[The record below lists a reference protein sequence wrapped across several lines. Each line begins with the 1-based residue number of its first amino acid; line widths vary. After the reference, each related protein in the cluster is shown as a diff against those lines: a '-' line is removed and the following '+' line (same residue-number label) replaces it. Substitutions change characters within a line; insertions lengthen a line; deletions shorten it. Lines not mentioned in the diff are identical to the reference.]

1 MASTLA
7 VIESARISSIIE
19 EALEKLSF
27 LASIT
32 PDVMAHRDEL
42 SQIVGDE
49 ITRIIQE
56 QRGLELRYEELIAQR
71 SSLKAL
77 SNKVSR
83 QRRARL
89 RLAPL
94 LSRHDRACAGQIQGE
109 PGADQGG
116 CARAARIDQGAVQE
130 SQGAWPAAAAATAFR
145 GARSRPAACDLLL
158 TSVRRWCSQGNPNIA
173 ENLSKI
179 QTERS
184 NLQNL
189 LSKTLRELRE
199 NSFSTLTTT
208 VEVRAWPPH
217 VARLLATCRRQPHAA
232 PHRHPCRRVSDPAP
246 CAAACFQEEKA
257 RNDMILEVIAKEKEV
272 SAAVKQLQEDLAN
285 ERHQHEAEVEERNE
299 IIAKLKEELQEVRT
313 KSAIETKYLQKES
326 RARLQ
331 SLNRV
336 YGQSTSDLD
345 EGIWKVRKQLEIE
358 VLANRESE
366 EFLRR
371 KQQFLQSEIQKW
383 MGKYD
388 TDIEDAEKELE
399 QLKASR
405 AEDLVK
411 LNDYT
416 ERYTKEMEEKAR
428 REEEARIRA
437 EMEALRKQEEE
448 RNSWA
453 ATKVQALWRGYL
465 ARKAASGGKKG
476 KKGKGGK
483 GGKGKKKK

>member
-1 MASTLA
+1 VEGAASLPEGAAWERAGPAAGAAMSTSNLT

-77 SNKVSR
+77 SNKAKYKENQELIKEV
-83 QRRARL
+83 
-89 RLAPL
+89 
-94 LSRHDRACAGQIQGE
+94 
-109 PGADQGG
+109 
-116 CARAARIDQGAVQE
+116 ARALRE
-130 SQGAWPAAAAATAFR
+130 STKELCR
-145 GARSRPAACDLLL
+145 NLK
-158 TSVRRWCSQGNPNIA
+158 GNPNIA

-199 NSFSTLTTT
+199 TSFSTLTTT
-208 VEVRAWPPH
+208 VE
-217 VARLLATCRRQPHAA
+217 
-232 PHRHPCRRVSDPAP
+232 
-246 CAAACFQEEKA
+246 EEKA

-272 SAAVKQLQEDLAN
+272 SASVKKLQEDLSS

-299 IIAKLKEELQEVRT
+299 IISKLKEELQEVRT

-331 SLNRV
+331 SLNRI
-336 YGQSTSDLD
+336 YGQSTSELD
-345 EGIWKVRKQLEIE
+345 EQIWKVRKQLEIE

-366 EFLRR
+366 EFLKR
-371 KQQFLQSEIQKW
+371 KVVSLQKDAGDW
-383 MGKYD
+383 MQRYE
-388 TDIEDAEKELE
+388 TDFEELEKEHEALNA
-399 QLKASR
+399 QR
-405 AEDLVK
+405 TEDLVK

-428 REEEARIRA
+428 REEEARIRE

-448 RNSWA
+448 RNTWA
-453 ATKVQALWRGYL
+453 ATTVQKLWRGHL
-465 ARKAASGGKKG
+465 ARTGGGGKKGKKG

-483 GGKGKKKK
+483 GGKKKK

>member
-1 MASTLA
+1 MSTSNLT

-77 SNKVSR
+77 SNKAKYKENQELIKEV
-83 QRRARL
+83 
-89 RLAPL
+89 
-94 LSRHDRACAGQIQGE
+94 
-109 PGADQGG
+109 
-116 CARAARIDQGAVQE
+116 ARALQE
-130 SQGAWPAAAAATAFR
+130 STKELCR
-145 GARSRPAACDLLL
+145 NLK
-158 TSVRRWCSQGNPNIA
+158 GNPNIA

-208 VEVRAWPPH
+208 VE
-217 VARLLATCRRQPHAA
+217 
-232 PHRHPCRRVSDPAP
+232 
-246 CAAACFQEEKA
+246 EEKA

-272 SAAVKQLQEDLAN
+272 SASVKKLQEDLSS

-299 IIAKLKEELQEVRT
+299 IISKLKEELQEVRT

-331 SLNRV
+331 SLNRI
-336 YGQSTSDLD
+336 YGQSTSELD
-345 EGIWKVRKQLEIE
+345 EQIWKVRKQLEIE

-366 EFLRR
+366 EFLKR
-371 KQQFLQSEIQKW
+371 KVVSLQKDAGDW
-383 MGKYD
+383 MQRYE
-388 TDIEDAEKELE
+388 TDFEELEKEHETLNA
-399 QLKASR
+399 QR
-405 AEDLVK
+405 TEDLVK

-428 REEEARIRA
+428 REEEARIRE

-448 RNSWA
+448 RNTWA
-453 ATKVQALWRGYL
+453 ATTVQKLWRGHL
-465 ARKAASGGKKG
+465 ARTGGGGKKGKKG

-483 GGKGKKKK
+483 GGKKKK

>member
-1 MASTLA
+1 MSTSSLT

-77 SNKVSR
+77 SNKAKYKENQELIKEV
-83 QRRARL
+83 
-89 RLAPL
+89 
-94 LSRHDRACAGQIQGE
+94 
-109 PGADQGG
+109 
-116 CARAARIDQGAVQE
+116 ARALRE
-130 SQGAWPAAAAATAFR
+130 STKELCR
-145 GARSRPAACDLLL
+145 NLK
-158 TSVRRWCSQGNPNIA
+158 GNPNIA

-208 VEVRAWPPH
+208 VE
-217 VARLLATCRRQPHAA
+217 
-232 PHRHPCRRVSDPAP
+232 
-246 CAAACFQEEKA
+246 EEKA

-272 SAAVKQLQEDLAN
+272 SASVKKLQEDLSS

-299 IIAKLKEELQEVRT
+299 IISKLKEELQEVRT

-331 SLNRV
+331 SLNRI
-336 YGQSTSDLD
+336 YGQSTSELD
-345 EGIWKVRKQLEIE
+345 EQIWKVRKQLEIE

-366 EFLRR
+366 EFLKR
-371 KQQFLQSEIQKW
+371 KVVSLQKDAGDW
-383 MGKYD
+383 MQRYE
-388 TDIEDAEKELE
+388 TDFEELEKEHETLNA
-399 QLKASR
+399 QR
-405 AEDLVK
+405 TEDLVK

-428 REEEARIRA
+428 REEEARIRE

-448 RNSWA
+448 RNTWA
-453 ATKVQALWRGYL
+453 ATTVQKLWRGHL
-465 ARKAASGGKKG
+465 ARTGGGGKKGKKG

-483 GGKGKKKK
+483 GGKKKK

>member
-1 MASTLA
+1 MSTSNLT

-77 SNKVSR
+77 SNKAKYKENQELIKEV
-83 QRRARL
+83 
-89 RLAPL
+89 
-94 LSRHDRACAGQIQGE
+94 
-109 PGADQGG
+109 
-116 CARAARIDQGAVQE
+116 ARALRE
-130 SQGAWPAAAAATAFR
+130 STKELCR
-145 GARSRPAACDLLL
+145 NLK
-158 TSVRRWCSQGNPNIA
+158 GNPNIA

-208 VEVRAWPPH
+208 VE
-217 VARLLATCRRQPHAA
+217 
-232 PHRHPCRRVSDPAP
+232 
-246 CAAACFQEEKA
+246 EEKA

-272 SAAVKQLQEDLAN
+272 SASVKKLQEDLSS

-299 IIAKLKEELQEVRT
+299 IISKLKEELQEVRT

-331 SLNRV
+331 SLNRI
-336 YGQSTSDLD
+336 YGQSTSELD
-345 EGIWKVRKQLEIE
+345 EQIWKVRKQLEIE

-366 EFLRR
+366 EFLKR
-371 KQQFLQSEIQKW
+371 KVVSLQKDAGDW
-383 MGKYD
+383 MQRYE
-388 TDIEDAEKELE
+388 TDFEELEKEHETLNA
-399 QLKASR
+399 QR
-405 AEDLVK
+405 TEDLVK

-428 REEEARIRA
+428 REEEARIRE

-448 RNSWA
+448 RNTWA
-453 ATKVQALWRGYL
+453 ATTVQKLWRGHL
-465 ARKAASGGKKG
+465 ARTGGGGKKGKKG

-483 GGKGKKKK
+483 KKK

>member
-1 MASTLA
+1 MSLT
-7 VIESARISSIIE
+7 VIEAARISAIVE

-77 SNKVSR
+77 SNKAKYKENQELIKEV
-83 QRRARL
+83 
-89 RLAPL
+89 
-94 LSRHDRACAGQIQGE
+94 
-109 PGADQGG
+109 
-116 CARAARIDQGAVQE
+116 ARALRE
-130 SQGAWPAAAAATAFR
+130 STKELCR
-145 GARSRPAACDLLL
+145 NLK
-158 TSVRRWCSQGNPNIA
+158 GNPNIA

-208 VEVRAWPPH
+208 VE
-217 VARLLATCRRQPHAA
+217 
-232 PHRHPCRRVSDPAP
+232 
-246 CAAACFQEEKA
+246 EEKA

-272 SAAVKQLQEDLAN
+272 SASVKKLQEDLSS

-299 IIAKLKEELQEVRT
+299 IISKLKEELQEVRT

-331 SLNRV
+331 SLNRI
-336 YGQSTSDLD
+336 YGQSTSELD
-345 EGIWKVRKQLEIE
+345 EQIWKVRKQLEIE

-366 EFLRR
+366 EFLKR
-371 KQQFLQSEIQKW
+371 KVVSLQKDAGDW
-383 MGKYD
+383 MQRYE
-388 TDIEDAEKELE
+388 TDFEELEKEHETLNA
-399 QLKASR
+399 QR
-405 AEDLVK
+405 TEDLVK

-428 REEEARIRA
+428 REEEARIRE

-448 RNSWA
+448 RNTWA
-453 ATKVQALWRGYL
+453 ATTVQKLWRGHL
-465 ARKAASGGKKG
+465 ARTGGGGKKGKKG

-483 GGKGKKKK
+483 GGKKKK

>member
-1 MASTLA
+1 MSTSNLT
-7 VIESARISSIIE
+7 VIEGARISSIIE

-77 SNKVSR
+77 SNKAKYKENQELIKEV
-83 QRRARL
+83 
-89 RLAPL
+89 
-94 LSRHDRACAGQIQGE
+94 
-109 PGADQGG
+109 
-116 CARAARIDQGAVQE
+116 ARALRE
-130 SQGAWPAAAAATAFR
+130 STKELCR
-145 GARSRPAACDLLL
+145 NLK
-158 TSVRRWCSQGNPNIA
+158 GNPNIA

-208 VEVRAWPPH
+208 VE
-217 VARLLATCRRQPHAA
+217 
-232 PHRHPCRRVSDPAP
+232 
-246 CAAACFQEEKA
+246 EEKA

-272 SAAVKQLQEDLAN
+272 SASVKKLQEDLSS

-299 IIAKLKEELQEVRT
+299 IISKLKEELQEVRT

-331 SLNRV
+331 SLNRI
-336 YGQSTSDLD
+336 YGQSTSELD
-345 EGIWKVRKQLEIE
+345 EQIWKVRKQLEIE

-366 EFLRR
+366 EFLKR
-371 KQQFLQSEIQKW
+371 KVVSLQKDAGDW
-383 MGKYD
+383 MQRYE
-388 TDIEDAEKELE
+388 TDFEELEKEHETLNA
-399 QLKASR
+399 QR
-405 AEDLVK
+405 TEDLVK

-428 REEEARIRA
+428 REEEARIRE

-448 RNSWA
+448 RNTWA
-453 ATKVQALWRGYL
+453 ATTVQKLWRGHL
-465 ARKAASGGKKG
+465 ARTGGGGKKGKKG

-483 GGKGKKKK
+483 GGKEKK

>member
-1 MASTLA
+1 MSTSNLT

-77 SNKVSR
+77 SNKAKYKENQELIKEV
-83 QRRARL
+83 
-89 RLAPL
+89 
-94 LSRHDRACAGQIQGE
+94 
-109 PGADQGG
+109 
-116 CARAARIDQGAVQE
+116 ARALRE
-130 SQGAWPAAAAATAFR
+130 STKELCR
-145 GARSRPAACDLLL
+145 NLK
-158 TSVRRWCSQGNPNIA
+158 GNPNIA

-199 NSFSTLTTT
+199 TSFSTLTTT
-208 VEVRAWPPH
+208 VE
-217 VARLLATCRRQPHAA
+217 
-232 PHRHPCRRVSDPAP
+232 
-246 CAAACFQEEKA
+246 EEKA

-272 SAAVKQLQEDLAN
+272 SASVKKLQEDLSS

-299 IIAKLKEELQEVRT
+299 IISKLKEELQEVRT

-331 SLNRV
+331 SLNRI
-336 YGQSTSDLD
+336 YGQSTSELD
-345 EGIWKVRKQLEIE
+345 EQIWKVRKQLEIE

-366 EFLRR
+366 EFLKR
-371 KQQFLQSEIQKW
+371 KVVSLQKDAGDW
-383 MGKYD
+383 MQRYE
-388 TDIEDAEKELE
+388 TDFEELEKEHEALNA
-399 QLKASR
+399 QR
-405 AEDLVK
+405 TEDLVK

-428 REEEARIRA
+428 REEEARIRE

-448 RNSWA
+448 RNTWA
-453 ATKVQALWRGYL
+453 ATTVQKLWRGHL
-465 ARKAASGGKKG
+465 ARTGGGGKKG

-483 GGKGKKKK
+483 GGKKKK

>member
-1 MASTLA
+1 MGAGPAAAMSTSNLT

-77 SNKVSR
+77 SNKAKYKENQELIKEV
-83 QRRARL
+83 
-89 RLAPL
+89 
-94 LSRHDRACAGQIQGE
+94 
-109 PGADQGG
+109 
-116 CARAARIDQGAVQE
+116 ARALRE
-130 SQGAWPAAAAATAFR
+130 STKELCR
-145 GARSRPAACDLLL
+145 NLK
-158 TSVRRWCSQGNPNIA
+158 GNPNIA

-179 QTERS
+179 QTKRS

-208 VEVRAWPPH
+208 VE
-217 VARLLATCRRQPHAA
+217 
-232 PHRHPCRRVSDPAP
+232 
-246 CAAACFQEEKA
+246 EEKA

-272 SAAVKQLQEDLAN
+272 SASVKKLQEDLSS

-299 IIAKLKEELQEVRT
+299 IISKLKEELQEVRT

-331 SLNRV
+331 SLNRI
-336 YGQSTSDLD
+336 YGQSTSELD
-345 EGIWKVRKQLEIE
+345 EQIWKVRKQLEIE

-366 EFLRR
+366 EFLKR
-371 KQQFLQSEIQKW
+371 KVVSLQKDAGDW
-383 MGKYD
+383 MQRYE
-388 TDIEDAEKELE
+388 TDFEELEKEHETLNA
-399 QLKASR
+399 QR
-405 AEDLVK
+405 TEDLVK

-428 REEEARIRA
+428 REEEARIRE

-448 RNSWA
+448 RNTWA
-453 ATKVQALWRGYL
+453 ATTVQKLWRGHL
-465 ARKAASGGKKG
+465 ARTGGGGKKGKKG

-483 GGKGKKKK
+483 GGKKKK

>member
-1 MASTLA
+1 MGAGPAAGAAMSTSNLT

-77 SNKVSR
+77 SNKAKYKENQELIKEV
-83 QRRARL
+83 
-89 RLAPL
+89 
-94 LSRHDRACAGQIQGE
+94 
-109 PGADQGG
+109 
-116 CARAARIDQGAVQE
+116 ARALRE
-130 SQGAWPAAAAATAFR
+130 STKELCR
-145 GARSRPAACDLLL
+145 NLK
-158 TSVRRWCSQGNPNIA
+158 GNPNIA

-208 VEVRAWPPH
+208 VE
-217 VARLLATCRRQPHAA
+217 
-232 PHRHPCRRVSDPAP
+232 
-246 CAAACFQEEKA
+246 EEKA

-272 SAAVKQLQEDLAN
+272 SASVKKLQEDLSS

-299 IIAKLKEELQEVRT
+299 IISKLKEELQEVRT

-331 SLNRV
+331 SLNRI
-336 YGQSTSDLD
+336 YGQSTSELD
-345 EGIWKVRKQLEIE
+345 EQIWKVRKQLEIE

-366 EFLRR
+366 EFLKR
-371 KQQFLQSEIQKW
+371 KVVSLQKDAGDW
-383 MGKYD
+383 MQRYE
-388 TDIEDAEKELE
+388 TDFEELEKEHETLNA
-399 QLKASR
+399 QR
-405 AEDLVK
+405 TEDLVK

-428 REEEARIRA
+428 REEEARIRE

-448 RNSWA
+448 RNTWA
-453 ATKVQALWRGYL
+453 ATTVQKLWRGHL
-465 ARKAASGGKKG
+465 ARTGGGGKKGKKG

-483 GGKGKKKK
+483 KKK

>member
-1 MASTLA
+1 MSTSNLT

-77 SNKVSR
+77 SNKAKYKENQELIKEV
-83 QRRARL
+83 
-89 RLAPL
+89 
-94 LSRHDRACAGQIQGE
+94 
-109 PGADQGG
+109 
-116 CARAARIDQGAVQE
+116 ARALRE
-130 SQGAWPAAAAATAFR
+130 STKELCR
-145 GARSRPAACDLLL
+145 NLK
-158 TSVRRWCSQGNPNIA
+158 GNPNIA

-199 NSFSTLTTT
+199 TSFSTLTTT
-208 VEVRAWPPH
+208 VE
-217 VARLLATCRRQPHAA
+217 
-232 PHRHPCRRVSDPAP
+232 
-246 CAAACFQEEKA
+246 EEKA

-272 SAAVKQLQEDLAN
+272 SASVKKLQEDLSS

-299 IIAKLKEELQEVRT
+299 NISKLKEELQEVRT

-331 SLNRV
+331 SLNRI
-336 YGQSTSDLD
+336 YGQSTSELD
-345 EGIWKVRKQLEIE
+345 EQIWKVRKQLEIE

-366 EFLRR
+366 EFLKR
-371 KQQFLQSEIQKW
+371 KVVSLQKDAGDW
-383 MGKYD
+383 MQRYE
-388 TDIEDAEKELE
+388 TDFEELEKEHEALNA
-399 QLKASR
+399 QR
-405 AEDLVK
+405 TEDLVK

-428 REEEARIRA
+428 REEEARIRE

-448 RNSWA
+448 RNTWA
-453 ATKVQALWRGYL
+453 ATTVQKLWRGHL
-465 ARKAASGGKKG
+465 ARTGGGGKKGKKG

-483 GGKGKKKK
+483 GGKKKK

>member
-1 MASTLA
+1 MSASNLT

-71 SSLKAL
+71 ASLKAL
-77 SNKVSR
+77 SNKAKYKENQELIKEV
-83 QRRARL
+83 
-89 RLAPL
+89 
-94 LSRHDRACAGQIQGE
+94 
-109 PGADQGG
+109 
-116 CARAARIDQGAVQE
+116 ARALRE
-130 SQGAWPAAAAATAFR
+130 STKELCR
-145 GARSRPAACDLLL
+145 NLK
-158 TSVRRWCSQGNPNIA
+158 GNPNIA

-208 VEVRAWPPH
+208 VE
-217 VARLLATCRRQPHAA
+217 
-232 PHRHPCRRVSDPAP
+232 
-246 CAAACFQEEKA
+246 EEKA

-272 SAAVKQLQEDLAN
+272 SASVKKLQEDLSS

-299 IIAKLKEELQEVRT
+299 IISKLKEELQEVRT

-331 SLNRV
+331 SLNRI
-336 YGQSTSDLD
+336 YYQSTSELD
-345 EGIWKVRKQLEIE
+345 EQIWKVRKQLEIE

-366 EFLRR
+366 EFLKR
-371 KQQFLQSEIQKW
+371 KVVSLQKDAGDW
-383 MGKYD
+383 MQRYE
-388 TDIEDAEKELE
+388 TDFEELEKEHEALNA
-399 QLKASR
+399 QR
-405 AEDLVK
+405 TEDLVK

-428 REEEARIRA
+428 REEEARIRE

-448 RNSWA
+448 RNTWA
-453 ATKVQALWRGYL
+453 ATTVQKLWRGHL
-465 ARKAASGGKKG
+465 ARTGGGGKKGKKG

-483 GGKGKKKK
+483 GGKKKK

>member
-1 MASTLA
+1 MASSSALT
-7 VIESARISSIIE
+7 VIEAARISAIIE

-56 QRGLELRYEELIAQR
+56 QRGLETRYEQLIGQR
-71 SSLKAL
+71 TQLKAL
-77 SNKVSR
+77 SNKTKFQENQEQVKEV
-83 QRRARL
+83 AKAL
-89 RLAPL
+89 R
-94 LSRHDRACAGQIQGE
+94 
-109 PGADQGG
+109 
-116 CARAARIDQGAVQE
+116 E
-130 SQGAWPAAAAATAFR
+130 STKELCR
-145 GARSRPAACDLLL
+145 NLK
-158 TSVRRWCSQGNPNIA
+158 GNPNIA
-173 ENLSKI
+173 ENLTKI

-199 NSFSTLTTT
+199 TSFSTLTTT
-208 VEVRAWPPH
+208 VE
-217 VARLLATCRRQPHAA
+217 
-232 PHRHPCRRVSDPAP
+232 
-246 CAAACFQEEKA
+246 EEKA

-272 SAAVKQLQEDLAN
+272 SASVKKLQEDLSS

-299 IIAKLKEELQEVRT
+299 IISKLKEELQEVRT

-331 SLNRV
+331 SLNRI
-336 YGQSTSDLD
+336 YGQSTSELD
-345 EGIWKVRKQLEIE
+345 EQIWKVRKQLEIE

-366 EFLRR
+366 EFLKR
-371 KQQFLQSEIQKW
+371 KVVSLQKDAGDW
-383 MGKYD
+383 MQRYE
-388 TDIEDAEKELE
+388 TDFEELEKEHEALNA
-399 QLKASR
+399 QR
-405 AEDLVK
+405 TEDLVK

-428 REEEARIRA
+428 REEEARIRE

-448 RNSWA
+448 RNTWA
-453 ATKVQALWRGYL
+453 ATTVQKLWRGHL
-465 ARKAASGGKKG
+465 ARTGGGGKKGKKG

-483 GGKGKKKK
+483 GGKKKK

>member
-1 MASTLA
+1 VGSAVFVEVEGAASLPEGAAWERAGTAAGAAMSTSNLT

-77 SNKVSR
+77 SNKAKYKENQELIKEV
-83 QRRARL
+83 
-89 RLAPL
+89 
-94 LSRHDRACAGQIQGE
+94 
-109 PGADQGG
+109 
-116 CARAARIDQGAVQE
+116 ARALRE
-130 SQGAWPAAAAATAFR
+130 STKELCR
-145 GARSRPAACDLLL
+145 NLK
-158 TSVRRWCSQGNPNIA
+158 GNPNIA

-199 NSFSTLTTT
+199 TSFSTLTTT
-208 VEVRAWPPH
+208 VE
-217 VARLLATCRRQPHAA
+217 
-232 PHRHPCRRVSDPAP
+232 
-246 CAAACFQEEKA
+246 EEKA

-272 SAAVKQLQEDLAN
+272 SASVKKLQEDLSS

-299 IIAKLKEELQEVRT
+299 IISKLKEELQEVRT

-331 SLNRV
+331 SLNRI
-336 YGQSTSDLD
+336 YGQSTSELD
-345 EGIWKVRKQLEIE
+345 EQIWKVRKQLEIE

-366 EFLRR
+366 EFLKR
-371 KQQFLQSEIQKW
+371 KVVSLQKDAGDW
-383 MGKYD
+383 MQRYE
-388 TDIEDAEKELE
+388 TDFEELEKEHETLNA
-399 QLKASR
+399 QR
-405 AEDLVK
+405 TEDLVK

-428 REEEARIRA
+428 REEEARIRE

-448 RNSWA
+448 RNTWA
-453 ATKVQALWRGYL
+453 ATTVQKLWRGHL
-465 ARKAASGGKKG
+465 ARTGGGGKKGKKG

-483 GGKGKKKK
+483 GGKKKK

>member
-1 MASTLA
+1 MTSTLS

-71 SSLKAL
+71 ASLKAL
-77 SNKVSR
+77 SNKAKYKENQELIKEV
-83 QRRARL
+83 
-89 RLAPL
+89 
-94 LSRHDRACAGQIQGE
+94 
-109 PGADQGG
+109 
-116 CARAARIDQGAVQE
+116 ARALRDSTKE
-130 SQGAWPAAAAATAFR
+130 LCR
-145 GARSRPAACDLLL
+145 NLK
-158 TSVRRWCSQGNPNIA
+158 GNPNIA

-208 VEVRAWPPH
+208 VE
-217 VARLLATCRRQPHAA
+217 
-232 PHRHPCRRVSDPAP
+232 
-246 CAAACFQEEKA
+246 EEKA

-272 SAAVKQLQEDLAN
+272 SAAVKKLQEDLAN
-285 ERHQHEAEVEERNE
+285 ERQQHEAEVEERNE

-331 SLNRV
+331 SLNRI

-345 EGIWKVRKQLEIE
+345 ESIWRVRKQLEIE
-358 VLANRESE
+358 VRANKESE
-366 EFLRR
+366 EFLKR
-371 KQQFLQSEIQKW
+371 KQQQLQHEIQTW
-383 MGKYD
+383 MQKYD
-388 TDIEDAEKELE
+388 TDTEEMDRELE

-448 RNSWA
+448 RNTWA

-465 ARKAASGGKKG
+465 ARKAASGGKGKKG

-483 GGKGKKKK
+483 GGKKKK

>member
-77 SNKVSR
+77 SNKAKYKEN
-83 QRRARL
+83 QE
-89 RLAPL
+89 
-94 LSRHDRACAGQIQGE
+94 QIKE
-109 PGADQGG
+109 V
-116 CARAARIDQGAVQE
+116 ARALRE
-130 SQGAWPAAAAATAFR
+130 STKELCR
-145 GARSRPAACDLLL
+145 NLK
-158 TSVRRWCSQGNPNIA
+158 GNPNIA

-208 VEVRAWPPH
+208 VE
-217 VARLLATCRRQPHAA
+217 
-232 PHRHPCRRVSDPAP
+232 
-246 CAAACFQEEKA
+246 EEKA

>member
-1 MASTLA
+1 MGAGPAAGAAMSTSNLT

-77 SNKVSR
+77 SNKAKYKENQELIKEV
-83 QRRARL
+83 
-89 RLAPL
+89 
-94 LSRHDRACAGQIQGE
+94 
-109 PGADQGG
+109 
-116 CARAARIDQGAVQE
+116 ARALRE
-130 SQGAWPAAAAATAFR
+130 STKELCR
-145 GARSRPAACDLLL
+145 NLK
-158 TSVRRWCSQGNPNIA
+158 GNPNIA

-208 VEVRAWPPH
+208 VE
-217 VARLLATCRRQPHAA
+217 
-232 PHRHPCRRVSDPAP
+232 
-246 CAAACFQEEKA
+246 EEKA

-272 SAAVKQLQEDLAN
+272 SASVKKLQEDLAN

-299 IIAKLKEELQEVRT
+299 IISKLKEELQEVRT

-331 SLNRV
+331 SLNRI
-336 YGQSTSDLD
+336 YGQSTSELD
-345 EGIWKVRKQLEIE
+345 EQIWKVRKQLEIE

-366 EFLRR
+366 EFLKR
-371 KQQFLQSEIQKW
+371 KVVSLQKDAGDW
-383 MGKYD
+383 MQRYE
-388 TDIEDAEKELE
+388 TDFEELEKEHETLNA
-399 QLKASR
+399 QR
-405 AEDLVK
+405 TEDLVK

-428 REEEARIRA
+428 REEEARIRE

-448 RNSWA
+448 RNTWA
-453 ATKVQALWRGYL
+453 ATTVQKLWRGHL
-465 ARKAASGGKKG
+465 ARTGGGGKKGKKG

-483 GGKGKKKK
+483 GGKKKK